1 MNRLAQREQGEHVV
15 VDLREIEIDLRDHRP
30 AHDFDE
36 WYRAHRDQL
45 QAYCARFLHDDAA
58 AADAAQ
64 EALFRAWSR
73 RETFESAAAV
83 RPWLWRVAR
92 NLCIDAI
99 RLRQRATP
107 SAAVPDCPAGDNADP
122 TQPIEVEEDR
132 RTVRAALDVLS
143 PRHRDL
149 LVRRDVYGVGYEDLA
164 DELGVSIEGARA
176 VVFRAR
182 RCLEHHYTAMR
193 EMAVA

>member
-1 MNRLAQREQGEHVV
+1 MNRLGQREQGEQQQVV
-15 VDLREIEIDLRDHRP
+15 VDLREIDLRDERP
-30 AHDFDE
+30 TDDFDV
-36 WYRAHRDQL
+36 WYRAHREQL
-45 QAYCARFLHDDAA
+45 QSYCARFLHDDAA
-58 AADAAQ
+58 AADVAQ

-73 RETFESAAAV
+73 RDTFESAAAV

-99 RLRQRATP
+99 RLRKRSTP
-107 SAAVPDCPAGDNADP
+107 SAVVPDRPDSADP

-149 LVRRDVYGVGYEDLA
+149 LMQRDVYGVGYEDLA

-182 RCLEHHYTAMR
+182 RCLQHHYTAMR

>member
-1 MNRLAQREQGEHVV
+1 MNRLGQRNQGEQQQVV
-15 VDLREIEIDLRDHRP
+15 VDLREIDLRDDRP
-30 AHDFDE
+30 TDDFDV

-58 AADAAQ
+58 AADVAQ

-73 RETFESAAAV
+73 RETFDSAAAV

-99 RLRQRATP
+99 RLRKRSTP
-107 SAAVPDCPAGDNADP
+107 SAMVPDRPAGDSADP

-149 LVRRDVYGVGYEDLA
+149 LMRRDVDGVGYEDLA

-182 RCLEHHYTAMR
+182 RCLQHHYTAMR

>member
-1 MNRLAQREQGEHVV
+1 MDQQRSAKRNVV
-15 VDLREIEIDLRDHRP
+15 VDLRGDP
-30 AHDFDE
+30 GANNFDD

-45 QAYCARFLHDDAA
+45 VGYCARFLHDEAA
-58 AADAAQ
+58 AADVAQ
-64 EALFRAWSR
+64 EALFRAWAHRDAFTSGDQ
-73 RETFESAAAV
+73 V

-92 NLCIDAI
+92 NLCIDTI
-99 RLRQRATP
+99 RLRQRALP
-107 SAAVPDCPAGDNADP
+107 SAAIPDRPAGDAADP
-122 TQPIEVEEDR
+122 TRPIEADEDR

-149 LVRRDVYGVGYEDLA
+149 LVRREVYGVGYEDLA
-164 DELGVSIEGARA
+164 EELGVSVEGARA

-182 RCLEHHYTAMR
+182 RCLQHHYTAMR

>member
-1 MNRLAQREQGEHVV
+1 MNRLGQREQGEQQQVV
-15 VDLREIEIDLRDHRP
+15 VDLREIDLRDERP
-30 AHDFDE
+30 TDDFDV
-36 WYRAHRDQL
+36 WYRAHREQL
-45 QAYCARFLHDDAA
+45 QSYCARFLHDDAA
-58 AADAAQ
+58 AADVAQ

-73 RETFESAAAV
+73 RDTFESAAAV

-99 RLRQRATP
+99 RLRKRSTP
-107 SAAVPDCPAGDNADP
+107 SAVVPDRPDSADP

-149 LVRRDVYGVGYEDLA
+149 LMQRDVYGVGYEDLA

-182 RCLEHHYTAMR
+182 RGLQHHDTAMR